1 MSKALPVILNEIK
14 SLEPLPRV
22 ALQVMALS
30 EKEDVTPR
38 ELIAI
43 IQTDGGMTAKVL
55 KLSNSAYYGFAREI
69 ASLEEAGNMLG
80 TRALF
85 NLVLTSCTGRYFR
98 DYGGCN
104 KDAMERVWETS
115 VMTAITA
122 STLSRLHGR
131 VDRHRAYT
139 AGLLLNIGRIVL
151 ERFVIP
157 YRGAIDAQMRLGAE
171 LTTIEQ
177 RLFGMHHAEIGAQL
191 AERWAFP
198 DVLIDTIRHHH
209 SPESAR
215 VDPLMTSFCHL
226 AETITSALELDGG
239 PDDIHLDLSDRAL
252 TTAGLDKSALA
263 EVESLLV
270 GELKKAR
277 EMVDSQ

>member
-1 MSKALPVILNEIK
+1 MTKALNQILTEIK
-14 SLEPLPRV
+14 SLEPLPQV

-38 ELIAI
+38 EMIAI
-43 IQTDGGMTAKVL
+43 IQTDGGLTAKVL

-85 NLVLTSCTGRYFR
+85 NLVLTSCAGRYFR
-98 DYGGCN
+98 DYGGCS
-104 KDAMERVWETS
+104 KDSLERMWESS

-122 STLSRLHGR
+122 STLARLHGGI
-131 VDRHRAYT
+131 DRHRAYT
-139 AGLLLNIGRIVL
+139 AGLLLDIGRIVL

-157 YRGAIDAQMRLGAE
+157 FRGAIDAQVKLGADPLVLE
-171 LTTIEQ
+171 H

-198 DVLIDTIRHHH
+198 AVLIDTIRHHH
-209 SPESAR
+209 TPENAQA
-215 VDPLMTSFCHL
+215 DPLMTSFCHL
-226 AETITSALELDGG
+226 AATISDALELDRGA
-239 PDDIHLDLSDRAL
+239 DAFHLDLSAKAL
-252 TTAGLDKSALA
+252 EAAGLDRQGLA
-263 EVESLLV
+263 QVESLLV

-277 EMVDSQ
+277 EMVDAN

>member
-1 MSKALPVILNEIK
+1 MSKALPVILDEIK
-14 SLEPLPRV
+14 SLEPLPQV

-30 EKEDVTPR
+30 EREDVTPR

-43 IQTDGGMTAKVL
+43 IQTDGGLTAKVL

-69 ASLEEAGNMLG
+69 ASLEEAGNLLG
-80 TRALF
+80 TRSLF

-98 DYGGCN
+98 NYGGCS
-104 KDAMERVWETS
+104 KEAMEKLWESS
-115 VMTAITA
+115 VTTAITA
-122 STLSRLHGR
+122 STLARLHGH

-139 AGLLLNIGRIVL
+139 AGLLLDIGRIVL

-157 YRGAIDAQMRLGAE
+157 FRGAIDAQVRLGADQTE
-171 LTTIEQ
+171 VEQ

-191 AERWAFP
+191 AERWGFP
-198 DVLIDTIRHHH
+198 GVLIDAIRFHHA
-209 SPESAR
+209 PEHAR

-226 AETITSALELDGG
+226 AATISEAMDLDGG
-239 PDDIHLDLSDRAL
+239 PDAIHLDLSAEAL
-252 TTAGLDKSALA
+252 TVAGLDKRALA
-263 EVESLLV
+263 DVESLLV

-277 EMVDSQ
+277 DMVEAE